1 MVNDKKTIL
10 CVGPL
15 PPPVHGQSVAF
26 EFACQG
32 MTYNKIII
40 NQNCESNSIIDK
52 IVNTLFVSLRVV
64 WTILTKKIDLI
75 YFTCSRSLLGAFKD
89 VALLL
94 AARVKGIK
102 AVNHLHGADFNKFY
116 FGQNFFIKRLL
127 DLSYGA
133 VDTSIILLVKMEDQ
147 FSMFPKMKTKVV
159 NNFYPPSLEEVEISK
174 SEGSIVLVYLSNII
188 YSKGIFD
195 LLEAFKHLK
204 GDQKEIEL
212 KIAGGFLGDD
222 HMSAKD
228 VESKFYEAI
237 KEVDSIEYCGLV
249 RGDRKDRLLA
259 QSDIMILP
267 TFYRSEA
274 LPISI
279 IEAMRASCA
288 IITTDHNYLKEIISS
303 DNGVIV
309 PVKEPLALGG
319 AIMSLCRDVERLREV
334 QNCNLALAKDQHTLS
349 VYQESINFVL
359 EDILN

>member
-1 MVNDKKTIL
+1 MNDKKTVL

-15 PPPVHGQSVAF
+15 PPPIHGQSVAF

-32 MTYNKIII
+32 MNFNKIII
-40 NQNCESNSIIDK
+40 NQNCESNSLIDK
-52 IVNTLFVSLRVV
+52 IGYTLFVSLKVV

-116 FGQNFFIKRLL
+116 YGQPFFVKRLL
-127 DLSYGA
+127 DFSYGA
-133 VDTSIILLVKMEDQ
+133 VDTSIILLIKMEDQ
-147 FSMFPKMKTKVV
+147 FSMFPRMKTKVV
-159 NNFYPPSLEEVEISK
+159 SNCYPPSLEEVEISK
-174 SEGSIVLVYLSNII
+174 NEGKVVLVYLSNII

-195 LLEAFKHLK
+195 LLEAFKSLNS
-204 GDQKEIEL
+204 DQIEIEL

-222 HMSAKD
+222 YMSAKD
-228 VESKFYEAI
+228 VESKFYETI
-237 KEVDSIEYCGLV
+237 KEFDSIEYCGLV

-267 TFYRSEA
+267 SFYRSEA

-279 IEAMRASCA
+279 IEAMRSSCA

-303 DNGVIV
+303 DNGLIV

-319 AIMSLCRDVERLREV
+319 AIMSLCRDIERLREV

-349 VYQESINFVL
+349 IYQDSINCVL